1 MAVEVKLPRLG
12 QGMESGVVVKWLKS
26 EGAQVE
32 KGEPLYELDTDKVT
46 QEVESPLSGVLLKIV
61 LPEGEAAVGT
71 TIAYVGEE
79 GEQLPDAAAEEKPAA
94 PPPERKPEP
103 EAEPASVSEHVP
115 PAVSETLLPTV
126 AASLNG
132 TEPDVRKK
140 ASPLA
145 RRLARERGL
154 DLEGMTGSG
163 PEGRIVAD
171 DVKRAAAALDSTSA
185 PPVSAGA
192 TPGAVE
198 RVPLTNVRR
207 TIARRLTEAWQAPVF
222 QLAAV
227 ADMSEVLAM
236 RARLRERAQAGEQA
250 PSIADFLSAACAQA
264 LVRYPG
270 VNALWLANAIEI
282 HHSVDIGI
290 ATATD
295 RGLIVPVL
303 RACEQKSLSELA
315 LARRDLVSRTL
326 EGTITLEEL
335 EGGTFTISNLGTFDI
350 EQFTAVLNPPQV
362 AIIAAGAVVER
373 PVARGGEVEV
383 APVLTLTLTCD
394 HRAVDGSVAAEFLVA
409 VKGFLEEPG
418 LML

>member
-1 MAVEVKLPRLG
+1 MPSEIKLPRLG
-12 QGMESGVVVKWLKS
+12 QGMESGVVTKWLKS
-26 EGAQVE
+26 EGQAVA

-61 LPEGEAAVGT
+61 LAEGEAPVGT

-79 GEQLPDAAAEEKPAA
+79 GEQVPEAAARTTPAE
-94 PPPERKPEP
+94 PEPEPETKPEP
-103 EAEPASVSEHVP
+103 AFEPA
-115 PAVSETLLPTV
+115 TLQP
-126 AASLNG
+126 AASLDG
-132 TEPDVRKK
+132 AEPDGRAK

-154 DLEGMTGSG
+154 DLAGMAGSG
-163 PEGRIVAD
+163 PEGRVVAE
-171 DVKRAAAALDSTSA
+171 DVKRAASAMAAPS
-185 PPVSAGA
+185 PPAVGAAGA
-192 TPGAVE
+192 PGQVE
-198 RVPLTNVRR
+198 RIPLTNIRR
-207 TIARRLTEAWQAPVF
+207 TMARRLKEGWQAPAF
-222 QLAAV
+222 QLTSS
-227 ADMSEVLAM
+227 ADMSEVLEM
-236 RARLRERAQAGEQA
+236 RAHLRERAEPGERPA
-250 PSIADFLSAACAQA
+250 SVADFLTRACAQP
-264 LVRYPG
+264 LIRYPG

-303 RACEQKSLSELA
+303 RGCERRSLSELA
-315 LARRDLVSRTL
+315 EARRDLVSRTL
-326 EGTITLEEL
+326 DGTIGLEEL
-335 EGGTFTISNLGTFDI
+335 EGGTFTISNLGTFDV
-350 EQFTAVLNPPQV
+350 EQFVAVLNPPQV
-362 AIIAAGAVVER
+362 AIIAAGAIVER
-373 PVARGGEVEV
+373 PIARAGEVAI

>member
-1 MAVEVKLPRLG
+1 MAGEIKLPRLG

-79 GEQLPDAAAEEKPAA
+79 GEQLPEVAAAASEPIAA
-94 PPPERKPEP
+94 PATDRAPEP
-103 EAEPASVSEHVP
+103 EAEPA
-115 PAVSETLLPTV
+115 AVSEPVLPTV

-132 TEPDVRKK
+132 TEPDARKK

-163 PEGRIVAD
+163 PEGRIIAD
-171 DVKRAAAALDSTSA
+171 DVKRAAAALDSSSA
-185 PPVSAGA
+185 PPVSSGA
-192 TPGAVE
+192 VPGAVE

-236 RARLRERAQAGEQA
+236 RARLHERAKSGEQV
-250 PSIADFLSAACAQA
+250 PSIADFLNKACAQA
-264 LVRYPG
+264 LVRYPS
-270 VNALWLANAIEI
+270 VNALWLANATEI

-303 RACEQKSLSELA
+303 RACEQKTLSELA

-335 EGGTFTISNLGTFDI
+335 EGGTFTVSNLGTFDI
-350 EQFTAVLNPPQV
+350 EQFIAVLNPPQV

>member
-1 MAVEVKLPRLG
+1 VAGEIKLPRLG
-12 QGMESGVVVKWLKS
+12 QGMESGVIVKWLKS

-32 KGEPLYELDTDKVT
+32 KGEPLYELDTEKVT

-61 LPEGEAAVGT
+61 LAEGEAAVGT
-71 TIAYVGEE
+71 TIAYLGEK
-79 GEQLPDAAAEEKPAA
+79 GEQVPDMATEAATAA
-94 PPPERKPEP
+94 PPSSPE
-103 EAEPASVSEHVP
+103 
-115 PAVSETLLPTV
+115 SETEILSEPVTSSP
-126 AASLNG
+126 AAAQDGSETDG
-132 TEPDVRKK
+132 RTK

-154 DLEGMTGSG
+154 DLERIAGSG

-171 DVKRAAAALDSTSA
+171 DVKRAAATPTPALAQQASSGA
-185 PPVSAGA
+185 P
-192 TPGAVE
+192 PGAVE

-207 TIARRLTEAWQAPVF
+207 TIARRLTEAWQAPAF
-222 QLAAV
+222 QLTTS

-236 RARLRERAQAGEQA
+236 RGRLRERTQPGEHPA
-250 PSIADFLSAACAQA
+250 SIADFLTKACAQA
-264 LVRYPG
+264 LVRYPA
-270 VNALWLANAIEI
+270 VNSLWLANAIEI

-303 RACEQKSLSELA
+303 RGCEHKSLSELA
-315 LARRDLVSRTL
+315 LARRDLVSRALDGTL
-326 EGTITLEEL
+326 ALEEL
-335 EGGTFTISNLGTFDI
+335 EGGTFSISNLGTFDV
-350 EQFTAVLNPPQV
+350 EQFVAVLNPPQV
-362 AIIAAGAVVER
+362 AIIAAGAIVER
-373 PVARGGEVEV
+373 PLARAGKVEI

-409 VKGFLEEPG
+409 VKGSLEEPG

>member
-1 MAVEVKLPRLG
+1 MASEVKLPRLG
-12 QGMESGVVVKWLKS
+12 QGMESGVLVKWLKS
-26 EGAQVE
+26 EGAPVE

-79 GEQLPDAAAEEKPAA
+79 GEQLPDAATGSKPAA
-94 PPPERKPEP
+94 PSPEREPEP
-103 EAEPASVSEHVP
+103 EPVSKP
-115 PAVSETLLPTV
+115 FAPSL
-126 AASLNG
+126 AASLDG
-132 TEPDVRKK
+132 AEPDGRKK

-171 DVKRAAAALDSTSA
+171 DVKHAAAATSA
-185 PPVSAGA
+185 SAPAISTGA
-192 TPGAVE
+192 APGAVE

-207 TIARRLTEAWQAPVF
+207 TIARRLTEAWQAPAF
-222 QLAAV
+222 QLTTA

-236 RARLRERAQAGEQA
+236 RARLRERAQSGEHY
-250 PSIADFLSAACAQA
+250 PSIADFLTKACAEA
-264 LVRYPG
+264 LIRYPG

-326 EGTITLEEL
+326 EGTIALEEL
-335 EGGTFTISNLGTFDI
+335 EGGTFTISNLGTFDV
-350 EQFTAVLNPPQV
+350 EQFIAVLNPPQV
-362 AIIAAGAVVER
+362 AIIAAGAVVEH
-373 PVARGGEVEV
+373 PVARGAEVEI
-383 APVLTLTLTCD
+383 APMLTLTLTCD

>member
-1 MAVEVKLPRLG
+1 MASEVKLPRLG

-26 EGAQVE
+26 EGAPVE

-46 QEVESPLSGVLLKIV
+46 QEVESPLSGLLLKIV
-61 LPEGEAAVGT
+61 LPEGEAAVGA
-71 TIAYVGEE
+71 TIAYIGEE
-79 GEQLPDAAAEEKPAA
+79 GEQVPETAAESKP
-94 PPPERKPEP
+94 PKLEP
-103 EAEPASVSEHVP
+103 EQTPQPQLEVVPAPV
-115 PAVSETLLPTV
+115 TLALAP
-126 AASLNG
+126 SLDG
-132 TEPDVRKK
+132 TEPDLRKR

-163 PEGRIVAD
+163 PEGRIVAV
-171 DVKRAAAALDSTSA
+171 DVKRAAALDSA
-185 PPVSAGA
+185 PGPPVSVGA
-192 TPGAVE
+192 VPGAVE
-198 RVPLTNVRR
+198 RIPLTNVRR
-207 TIARRLTEAWQAPVF
+207 TIARRLSEAWQAPAF
-222 QLAAV
+222 QLTTAAE
-227 ADMSEVLAM
+227 MNEVLAM
-236 RARLRERAQAGEQA
+236 RARLRERRQAGEQP
-250 PSIADFLSAACAQA
+250 PSIADFLTKACAQA
-264 LVRYPG
+264 LIRYPG

-315 LARRDLVSRTL
+315 LARRDLVARTL
-326 EGTITLEEL
+326 EGTIALEEL
-335 EGGTFTISNLGTFDI
+335 EGGTFTISNLGTFDV
-350 EQFTAVLNPPQV
+350 EQFIAVLNPPQV

-373 PVARGGEVEV
+373 PVARGGEVEI
-383 APVLTLTLTCD
+383 APTLTLTLTCD

>member
-1 MAVEVKLPRLG
+1 
-12 QGMESGVVVKWLKS
+12 VVKWLKK
-26 EGAQVE
+26 EGAPVE

-71 TIAYVGEE
+71 TIAYLGDA
-79 GEQLPDAAAEEKPAA
+79 GEQVPETVIGAEPAA
-94 PPPERKPEP
+94 PPPGLEPEP
-103 EAEPASVSEHVP
+103 EQQPPPQPEAVPAPAALALAPSLDGAEAD
-115 PAVSETLLPTV
+115 A
-126 AASLNG
+126 
-132 TEPDVRKK
+132 RKR

-145 RRLARERGL
+145 RRLARERSL

-171 DVKRAAAALDSTSA
+171 DVKRAAAALDSSS
-185 PPVSAGA
+185 VSPLSVGA
-192 TPGAVE
+192 APGAVE
-198 RVPLTNVRR
+198 RIPLTNVRR
-207 TIARRLTEAWQAPVF
+207 TIARRLSEAWQAPAF
-222 QLAAV
+222 QLTTT
-227 ADMSEVLAM
+227 ADMSEVLSM
-236 RARLRERAQAGEQA
+236 RARLRERKLAGEQP
-250 PSIADFLSAACAQA
+250 PSIADFLTRACAQA
-264 LVRYPG
+264 LISYSG

-303 RACEQKSLSELA
+303 RACESKSLSELA

-326 EGTITLEEL
+326 EGTISLEEL
-335 EGGTFTISNLGTFDI
+335 EGGTFTISNLGTLDV

-373 PVARGGEVEV
+373 PVARGGEVEI
-383 APVLTLTLTCD
+383 APTLTLTLTCD

>member
-1 MAVEVKLPRLG
+1 LTVAGEVKLPRLG

-32 KGEPLYELDTDKVT
+32 QGEPLYELDTDKVT

-79 GEQLPDAAAEEKPAA
+79 GEQVPDAAAESKSAA
-94 PPPERKPEP
+94 ASPEP
-103 EAEPASVSEHVP
+103 EPQREPEVVSEP
-115 PAVSETLLPTV
+115 FMPAP
-126 AASLNG
+126 AASLDG
-132 TEPDVRKK
+132 GEPDTSKK

-163 PEGRIVAD
+163 PEGRIVAGD
-171 DVKRAAAALDSTSA
+171 IKRAAVALDSSAA

-192 TPGAVE
+192 APGAVE

-207 TIARRLTEAWQAPVF
+207 TIARRLSEAWQAPAF
-222 QLAAV
+222 QLTTS

-236 RARLRERAQAGEQA
+236 RARLRERVESGERP
-250 PSIADFLSAACAQA
+250 PSIADFLTKACAQA
-264 LVRYPG
+264 LIRYPD

-282 HHSVDIGI
+282 HHAVDIGI

-326 EGTITLEEL
+326 EGTISLEEL
-335 EGGTFTISNLGTFDI
+335 EGGTFSISNLGTYDV
-350 EQFTAVLNPPQV
+350 EQFVAVLNPPQV
-362 AIIAAGAVVER
+362 AIIAAGAVVEH
-373 PVARGGEVEV
+373 PVARAGEVEI
-383 APVLTLTLTCD
+383 APLLTLTLTCD
-394 HRAVDGSVAAEFLVA
+394 HRAVDGSVAAEFLSA